1 MLFLTDQTIQTS
13 QIKCIIQKGNE
24 LNCLKSPKWLA
35 VSTRHSYMFSAGD
48 DKQVIREY
56 HSHLSGVY
64 CLALH
69 PTIDVLLTDGCD
81 SICRAWD
88 IRSKTQI
95 HVLSGHGDTDPQVI
109 TGSHDSTVK
118 FWDLRNGDNG
128 SLWFWDWKS
137 GHSFQQS
144 RTIVQPGMHLFD
156 LETPI
161 ICLIVV
167 NSERNDR
174 YSALRSV

>member
-1 MLFLTDQTIQTS
+1 
-13 QIKCIIQKGNE
+13 
-24 LNCLKSPKWLA
+24 
-35 VSTRHSYMFSAGD
+35 MFSACD
-48 DKQVIREY
+48 DKQVKCFLRLPTKIILFYFLYVIREY
-56 HSHLSGVY
+56 HGNLSGVY

-69 PTIDVLLTDGCD
+69 PTIDVLLTNGRD
-81 SICRAWD
+81 SICR
-88 IRSKTQI
+88 
-95 HVLSGHGDTDPQVI
+95 DPQVI
-109 TGSHDSTVK
+109 TGSHGSTVK

-174 YSALRSV
+174 YSTLRSIQV